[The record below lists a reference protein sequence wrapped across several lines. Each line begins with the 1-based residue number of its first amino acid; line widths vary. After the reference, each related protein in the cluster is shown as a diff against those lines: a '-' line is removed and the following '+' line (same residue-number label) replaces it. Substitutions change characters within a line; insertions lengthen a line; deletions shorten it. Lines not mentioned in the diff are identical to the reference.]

1 MGGIDLLTLKKT
13 ANIENKGQRKKMQAS
28 HSCHHQPLP
37 TLAVEDT
44 AVATAAAESNT
55 SALCS
60 QQWLQQGLEG
70 REEGW
75 DSSGMIMFN
84 IFIRIKVMQGRDL
97 PKSTHDIL
105 KTFFISL

>member
-1 MGGIDLLTLKKT
+1 M
-13 ANIENKGQRKKMQAS
+13 
-28 HSCHHQPLP
+28 
-37 TLAVEDT
+37 
-44 AVATAAAESNT
+44 ATAAAESNT

-60 QQWLQQGLEG
+60 QQWLQQDLEG

-75 DSSGMIMFN
+75 GSSGMIMFN

-97 PKSTHDIL
+97 TKSTHDIL